1 MSEQFEVA
9 IIGAGP
15 AGLGAAANASHH
27 KISHVLIEKREIGNT
42 IFDYQLGK
50 HVMAEPTRLPLVT
63 PVPFAAG
70 TRELVLQGWNDAVKD
85 HRVNLKKGEVTAIK
99 RTAAGFEIVLGA
111 EIIAAKHV
119 VLSIGVQG
127 SPRKLGVPGE
137 DLPHVAYTLADPG
150 AFTGR
155 NILVVGAGDAAIENA
170 LALADKNT
178 VSILNR
184 TDEFPRAKEANAAKI
199 MEAIKAGRVRAFM
212 NSAVARIEA
221 QTTYIAT
228 PDGEVAL
235 TCDHIIARLGCI
247 LPRKFLEGCGIAFPN
262 EDPAAVPVVNRRYES
277 NVPNLFI
284 LGALIGYPLIKQAMN
299 QGHEVIEH
307 IIGNEIEPAD
317 QVLIRE
323 KLDVLPGDTNANLE
337 MIRAKLPLF
346 KELSDSQFR
355 ELIID
360 STIHI
365 KKPGDVVFERNDY
378 TDTFWSI
385 VEGSVA
391 VELPDG
397 KGAVDIFAGNYFGE
411 VGLLSGRRRSATVK
425 VSEAAILVESP
436 RKQILK
442 LNASLDSVKRSLDE
456 AFMRRALQT
465 SIFPDASEEFL
476 ARLVQKAAMKKFKK
490 GEVIFREGDPGDLCY
505 VIRKGS
511 VKIARRNARGVD
523 VAQTY
528 LAAGNLVGEMA
539 LLSVDGKGRS
549 ATVTAAVPCELIAI
563 SKEDFLALLEQNPK
577 VKKKVSQ
584 LVRERHVENITQVKG
599 EYTGQLLDFMMGEG
613 VTDADNFLLIDSD
626 LCVGCD
632 NCEAACAATHNG
644 HSRLDRKGGKNYA
657 NIQVPI
663 SCRHCENPLCM
674 LDCPPDALARKPN
687 GEVIIRDSCIGCGNC
702 TRNCPYGV
710 IQLVYDSPEWSFS
723 LFEMLGLKKK
733 KKEKGPAKAA
743 KCDLCEKLPGGP
755 ACVRSCPTGAAIRVN
770 PRQMLQIL
778 SDKRASGGG

>member
-1 MSEQFEVA
+1 MSEQFEVV

-15 AGLGAAANASHH
+15 AGLGAAANAAHH
-27 KISHVLIEKREIGNT
+27 KLNHLLIEKREVGNT

-50 HVMAEPTRLPLVT
+50 HVMAEPGKLPLVT
-63 PVPFAAG
+63 PVPFEAG
-70 TRELVLQGWNDAVKD
+70 TREAVLQGWNDSVKK
-85 HRVNLKKGEVTAIK
+85 HGMNLKKGEVTAIK
-99 RTAAGFEIVLGA
+99 KTDNGFEVKLGA
-111 EIIAAKHV
+111 ETIQAKHV
-119 VLSIGVQG
+119 ILSIGVQG
-127 SPRKLGVPGE
+127 TPRKLGVPGE
-137 DLPHVAYTLADPG
+137 ELPHVAYTLADPK
-150 AFTGR
+150 AFTGK

-199 MEAIKAGRVRAFM
+199 MDAIKTGKIRAFM
-212 NSAVARIEA
+212 NSSVARVEA
-221 QTTYIAT
+221 ATTYIAT
-228 PDGEVAL
+228 PEGEVAL
-235 TCDHIIARLGCI
+235 ACEHIIARLGCI
-247 LPRKFLEGCGIAFPN
+247 LPRKFLESCGITLPN
-262 EDPAAVPVVNRRYES
+262 EDPAATPVVNRRYES
-277 NVPNLFI
+277 NVPGLFI

-307 IIGNEIEPAD
+307 ILGNSIEPAD

-323 KLDVLPGDTNANLE
+323 KLDVLPGDTNANLD
-337 MIRAKLPLF
+337 MIRAKLPFF

-360 STIHI
+360 STVHV

-397 KGAVDIFAGNYFGE
+397 KGSVDIFAGNYFGE
-411 VGLLSGRRRSATVK
+411 VGLLSGRRRSATVR
-425 VSEAAILVESP
+425 VGEAAILLESP

-442 LNASLDSVKRSLDE
+442 LNASVDSVKRSLDE

-465 SIFPDASEEFL
+465 SIFPDAGEDFL
-476 ARLVQKAAMKKFKK
+476 NRLVQKATMKKFKK
-490 GEVIFREGDPGDLCY
+490 GEVIFREGDPGDQCF

-528 LAAGNLVGEMA
+528 LAAGNLIGEMA
-539 LLSVDGKGRS
+539 LLSADGKGRS
-549 ATVTAAVPCELIAI
+549 ATVTAAVPCEVIAI

-584 LVRERHVENITQVKG
+584 LVRERHVENITQTKG
-599 EYTGQLLDFMMGEG
+599 EYTGQILDFMMGEG

-626 LCVGCD
+626 LCIGCD

-644 HSRLDRKGGKNYA
+644 HSRLDRKGGRNYA

-674 LDCPPDALARKPN
+674 LDCPPDALTRQPN
-687 GEVIIRDSCIGCGNC
+687 GEVVIRDSCIGCGNC

-710 IQLVYDSPEWSFS
+710 IQLVYDTPGGGFS
-723 LFEMLGLKKK
+723 LLEMFGLKKK

-743 KCDLCEKLPGGP
+743 KCDLCAKLPGGP

-770 PRQMLQIL
+770 PRQMLQIV
-778 SDKRASGGG
+778 SDKRAAGST

>member
-111 EIIAAKHV
+111 EIVAAKHV